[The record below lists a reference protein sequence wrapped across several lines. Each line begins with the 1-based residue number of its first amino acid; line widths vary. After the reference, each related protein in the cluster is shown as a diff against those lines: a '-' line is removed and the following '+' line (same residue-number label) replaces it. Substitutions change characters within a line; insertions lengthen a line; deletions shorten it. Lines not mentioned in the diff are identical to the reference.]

1 VKRIAWS
8 RLMRLG
14 LVDLGL
20 APAVFWELTP
30 AELLFL
36 AGIGGPSDRVLTRS
50 GLEELMARF
59 PDSGGVAPWDE
70 G

>member
-1 VKRIAWS
+1 VRRIAWS

-30 AELLFL
+30 AELMFL
-36 AGIGGPSDRVLTRS
+36 AGVDGSSGRVLTRS

-59 PDSGGVAPWDE
+59 PDGGGAAPREE